1 MKFSTVATIVV
12 ISLAGFSGAMP
23 AREENAPAIRA
34 ENAQEMRPTPAS
46 ASPNTPETNAQRFA
60 RGLPPLKPRSMR
72 ATRTEVKR
80 QGPSGM
86 RRRAEPS
93 GMRRRAPRANRNS
106 KRDRYAG
113 VYGA

>member
-12 ISLAGFSGAMP
+12 LSLAGFSGAMP
-23 AREENAPAIRA
+23 ARGENAPAVRA
-34 ENAQEMRPTPAS
+34 ENAREIHPTPAT
-46 ASPNTPETNAQRFA
+46 ASPTTPETNAQRLS
-60 RGLPPLKPRSMR
+60 RGLPPLKPRSMG
-72 ATRTEVKR
+72 ATHTEVKR

-86 RRRAEPS
+86 RRRAPV
-93 GMRRRAPRANRNS
+93 RANLNS